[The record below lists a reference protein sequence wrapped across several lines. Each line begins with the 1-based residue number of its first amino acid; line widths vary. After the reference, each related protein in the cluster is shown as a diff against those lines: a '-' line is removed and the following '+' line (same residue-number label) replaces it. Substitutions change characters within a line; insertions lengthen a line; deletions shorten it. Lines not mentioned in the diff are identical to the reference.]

1 MNLTHS
7 IFLKSNLTQ
16 EIFAVIFWYTVT
28 VGENEVAEKITMN
41 IF

>member
-1 MNLTHS
+1 MNLARS
-7 IFLKSNLTQ
+7 IVLKNDLTQ

-28 VGENEVAEKITMN
+28 VGEIEVAEIMMN